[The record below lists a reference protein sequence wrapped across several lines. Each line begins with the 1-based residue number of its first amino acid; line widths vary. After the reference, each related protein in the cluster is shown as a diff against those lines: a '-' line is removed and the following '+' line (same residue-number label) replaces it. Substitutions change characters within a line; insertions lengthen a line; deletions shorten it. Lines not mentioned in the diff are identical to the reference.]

1 MCRRRHVPAIAL
13 WAASGGCGLPEP
25 TPFDDAVTYGRTH
38 VFPIFLRAGVSY
50 TGDPYSERFPYFRK
64 VSDAGGIKAY
74 EKAHLKRLVVML
86 VHKFPQL
93 PAAVHPNIARHWAHV
108 GDY

>member
-1 MCRRRHVPAIAL
+1 MSC
-13 WAASGGCGLPEP
+13 
-25 TPFDDAVTYGRTH
+25 
-38 VFPIFLRAGVSY
+38 
-50 TGDPYSERFPYFRK
+50 FPYFIK
-64 VSDAGGIKAY
+64 VHAAGGIKAY

-93 PAAVHPNIARHWAHV
+93 PAAVHPNIVRHWAHV

>member
-1 MCRRRHVPAIAL
+1 MAK
-13 WAASGGCGLPEP
+13 
-25 TPFDDAVTYGRTH
+25 AVH
-38 VFPIFLRAGVSY
+38 SLDVLRAGVSC
-50 TGDPYSERFPYFRK
+50 TGNSDMQRFPYFRK

>member
-1 MCRRRHVPAIAL
+1 MHAKRINQNH
-13 WAASGGCGLPEP
+13 GLPGP
-25 TPFDDAVTYGRTH
+25 TPFDDALTYGRTH

-93 PAAVHPNIARHWAHV
+93 PAAVHPRIVMHWAHV

>member
-1 MCRRRHVPAIAL
+1 MERH
-13 WAASGGCGLPEP
+13 
-25 TPFDDAVTYGRTH
+25 
-38 VFPIFLRAGVSY
+38 
-50 TGDPYSERFPYFRK
+50 PYFRK
-64 VSDAGGIKAY
+64 VRDAGGIKAY

-93 PAAVHPNIARHWAHV
+93 PAAVHPRIVGYWAHV